1 MRGGEG
7 AAGSQE
13 LEDCRKAV
21 QTPATGAHTS
31 ASGFPS
37 QVKEAAEG
45 RPAPP
50 WGPTLLMSTG
60 RDAGVGGRGS
70 ALQPSA
76 ERRAKW
82 DAPCWDSR
90 IRHHVPDD
98 RRVWDSCGLAWTLA
112 LTSHSP
118 CKHLL
123 LCVSQPCFCR
133 SSCPQRGRQTQPR
146 CSAVTEAT
154 SCGISSLY
162 PSSCSQPGFSI
173 TLGRV

>member
-13 LEDCRKAV
+13 LEDRREAV

-37 QVKEAAEG
+37 QVKEAAER

-60 RDAGVGGRGS
+60 RDAGAGS
-70 ALQPSA
+70 VLQPW
-76 ERRAKW
+76 AKW

-162 PSSCSQPGFSI
+162 PSSRSQPGFSI
-173 TLGRV
+173 TLGQV